1 MKQKETDKKTTAA
14 IGRKVRECVGL
25 IAYIAIIVML
35 TFLVIHYV
43 GQRTRVKGSSMEP
56 SLSEGDNLIVDKLS
70 YRFHEPERF
79 DVVVFPDENE
89 EGKYY
94 IKRVIG
100 LPGEHVQID
109 EKGYIFVNGEELKES
124 YGLEIIKS
132 AGLAEQGI
140 DLGADEYFVL
150 GDNRNNSRDSRG
162 EEIGNVHRD
171 DIVGRAW
178 LRIYPFDRI
187 GFVRHG

>member
-1 MKQKETDKKTTAA
+1 MKQKETDKKIAAA
-14 IGRKVRECVGL
+14 IGRKALGCVGL
-25 IAYIAIIVML
+25 IVYIAVIVLL
-35 TFLVIHYV
+35 TYLVIHYV

-56 SLSEGDNLIVDKLS
+56 ALSEGDNLVVDRLS

-89 EGKYY
+89 KGKYY

-109 EKGYIFVNGEELKES
+109 KKGYIFVNGEELKES
-124 YGLEIIKS
+124 FGLEIIKDP
-132 AGLAEQGI
+132 GLAEQGI

-150 GDNRNNSRDSRG
+150 GDNRNNSKDSRG
-162 EEIGNVHRD
+162 EEIGNVRREE
-171 DIVGRAW
+171 IIGRAW
-178 LRIYPFDRI
+178 LRIYPFDKI
-187 GFVRHG
+187 CFVRHG